1 MNLVLTRHAKS
12 SWDNLNLT
20 DHDRPLSRRGR
31 EDAKLIAKYL
41 ATYEY
46 TYKTILCSTSKRT
59 SETLEIFLNYIH
71 KVDQVNYLSYLYH
84 ASAETIRKEIMTLD
98 TGGTYMLL
106 GHNPGIEVFLR
117 NLNNDSSLKAPTCSI
132 ALLSTVNNSLQF
144 NKLIT
149 PKNLK
154 SQQNSLQC
162 HTNVI

>member
-59 SETLEIFLNYIH
+59 SETLEIFLNYIY

-106 GHNPGIEVFLR
+106 GHNPGIEDFLR
-117 NLNNDSSLKAPTCSI
+117 NLNKDSSLRAPTSSI
-132 ALLSTVNNSLQF
+132 ALLSTVNNSLRL

-154 SQQNSLQC
+154 SQ
-162 HTNVI
+162 

>member
-59 SETLEIFLNYIH
+59 SETLEIFLNYIY

-98 TGGTYMLL
+98 TDGTYMLL

-132 ALLSTVNNSLQF
+132 ALLSTVNNSLRF

-154 SQQNSLQC
+154 SQ
-162 HTNVI
+162 

>member
-84 ASAETIRKEIMTLD
+84 ASAETIRKEITTLD
-98 TGGTYMLL
+98 TDGTYMLL
-106 GHNPGIEVFLR
+106 GHNPGIEDFLR
-117 NLNNDSSLKAPTCSI
+117 NLHKDTSLKVPTCSI
-132 ALLSTVNNSLQF
+132 ALLSNQNNSLRL

-149 PKNLK
+149 PKELK
-154 SQQNSLQC
+154 SQ
-162 HTNVI
+162 

>member
-20 DHDRPLSRRGR
+20 DHERPLSRRGR
-31 EDAKLIAKYL
+31 EDAKLVAKYL

-154 SQQNSLQC
+154 SQ
-162 HTNVI
+162 

>member
-1 MNLVLTRHAKS
+1 MNLLLTRHAKS

-106 GHNPGIEVFLR
+106 GHNPGIEDFLR
-117 NLNNDSSLKAPTCSI
+117 NLNKDSSLRAPTSSI
-132 ALLSTVNNSLQF
+132 ALLSTVNNSLRL

-154 SQQNSLQC
+154 SQ
-162 HTNVI
+162 

>member
-12 SWDNLNLT
+12 SWDNLHLT
-20 DHDRPLSRRGR
+20 DHDRPLNRRGR

-71 KVDQVNYLSYLYH
+71 KVDRINYLSNLYH
-84 ASAETIRKEIMTLD
+84 ASAETIRKEIMALD
-98 TGGTYMLL
+98 TDGTYMLI

-117 NLNNDSSLKAPTCSI
+117 NVNNHSSLQVPTCSI
-132 ALLSTVNNSLQF
+132 ALLSTVNNSLCL

-149 PKNLK
+149 PKELK
-154 SQQNSLQC
+154 SQ
-162 HTNVI
+162 

>member
-117 NLNNDSSLKAPTCSI
+117 NFNNDSSLKAPTCSI

>member
-31 EDAKLIAKYL
+31 EDAKLVAKYL

-84 ASAETIRKEIMTLD
+84 ASAETIRKEITTLD
-98 TGGTYMLL
+98 TDGTYMLL
-106 GHNPGIEVFLR
+106 GHNPGIEDFLR
-117 NLNNDSSLKAPTCSI
+117 NLHKDTSLKVPTCSI
-132 ALLSTVNNSLQF
+132 ALLSNQNNYLRL

-149 PKNLK
+149 PKELK
-154 SQQNSLQC
+154 SQ
-162 HTNVI
+162 

>member
-59 SETLEIFLNYIH
+59 SETLEIFLNYIY

-117 NLNNDSSLKAPTCSI
+117 NLNKDSSLKAPTCSI
-132 ALLSTVNNSLQF
+132 ALLSTVNNSLRF

-154 SQQNSLQC
+154 SQ
-162 HTNVI
+162 

>member
-98 TGGTYMLL
+98 TDGTYMLL
-106 GHNPGIEVFLR
+106 GHNPGIEDFLR
-117 NLNNDSSLKAPTCSI
+117 NLNKDSSLRAPTSSI
-132 ALLSTVNNSLQF
+132 ALLSTVKNSLRL

-154 SQQNSLQC
+154 SQ
-162 HTNVI
+162 

>member
-20 DHDRPLSRRGR
+20 DHDRPLNRRGR
-31 EDAKLIAKYL
+31 EEAKLIAKYL

-117 NLNNDSSLKAPTCSI
+117 NLNNDSSLKVPTCSI
-132 ALLSTVNNSLQF
+132 ALLSTVNDSLRL

-149 PKNLK
+149 PKKLK
-154 SQQNSLQC
+154 SQ
-162 HTNVI
+162 

>member
-59 SETLEIFLNYIH
+59 SEALEIFLNYIH

-98 TGGTYMLL
+98 IGGTYMLL

-132 ALLSTVNNSLQF
+132 ALLSTVNNSLRF

-154 SQQNSLQC
+154 SQ
-162 HTNVI
+162 

>member
-31 EDAKLIAKYL
+31 EDAKLVAKYL

-59 SETLEIFLNYIH
+59 SETLEIFLNYIY

-132 ALLSTVNNSLQF
+132 ALLSTVNNSLRF

-154 SQQNSLQC
+154 SQ
-162 HTNVI
+162 